1 MLMNSD
7 YLPNGREHEI
17 EFHRNAY
24 NAAFY
29 ELGLK
34 WHWDPETYQTLLP
47 KEDEKERIRFYLER
61 HHAHLLKVYDA
72 DFLVE
77 AIESTKKRCYN
88 NLSQC
93 DAKTL
98 AYINWAEVHSGE
110 IGI

>member
-1 MLMNSD
+1 MLGKN
-7 YLPNGREHEI
+7 EHLAARDAEYQ
-17 EFHRNAY
+17 RNAY

-34 WHWDPETYQTLLP
+34 WHWDAETYNAFSPEQ
-47 KEDEKERIRFYLER
+47 DEKERIRFYLEK
-61 HHAHLLKVYDA
+61 HQAHLLNAYDA
-72 DFLVE
+72 DFLIE

-88 NLSQC
+88 HLSQC

-98 AYINWAEVHSGE
+98 GYINWAEVHSGE

>member
-1 MLMNSD
+1 MFKNSD
-7 YLPNGREHEI
+7 RSISERDHES

-34 WHWDPETYQTLLP
+34 WHWDTETYQALLP
-47 KEDEKERIRFYLER
+47 QENEKKRIRFYLEQ
-61 HHAHLLKVYDA
+61 HHAHLLKVYEA

-98 AYINWAEVHSGE
+98 AYINWAEVHAGE

>member
-1 MLMNSD
+1 MLKNAD
-7 YLPNGREHEI
+7 CPKNGHNYDN

-34 WHWDPETYQTLLP
+34 WHWDAETYQALLP
-47 KEDEKERIRFYLER
+47 EQNEKERIKSYLEQ
-61 HHAHLLKVYDA
+61 HHPHLLKAYDA
-72 DFLVE
+72 DFLIE

-93 DAKTL
+93 DATTL

-110 IGI
+110 VGV

>member
-1 MLMNSD
+1 ML
-7 YLPNGREHEI
+7 GKTEHISGKYDHDI
-17 EFHRNAY
+17 EYHRNAY

-34 WHWDPETYQTLLP
+34 WHWDPATYQALLP
-47 KEDEKERIRFYLER
+47 QENEKERIRSYLES
-61 HHAHLLKVYDA
+61 HHAHLLNVYDA
-72 DFLVE
+72 EFLIE
-77 AIESTKKRCYN
+77 AIESTKKRCYD

-98 AYINWAEVHSGE
+98 GYINWAEMHAGE

>member
-1 MLMNSD
+1 MLKNSD
-7 YLPNGREHEI
+7 YLAERHDHDA

-29 ELGLK
+29 ELGLR
-34 WHWDPETYQTLLP
+34 WHWDAQTYQTLLP
-47 KEDEKERIRFYLER
+47 KEDEKERIRCYLEQ
-61 HHAHLLKVYDA
+61 HHAHLLNAYDA
-72 DFLVE
+72 EFLIE

-88 NLSQC
+88 NLAQC

-98 AYINWAEVHSGE
+98 GYINWAEMHSGE

>member
-1 MLMNSD
+1 MLGKHD
-7 YLPNGREHEI
+7 HFANGLNQDI
-17 EFHRNAY
+17 EYHRNAY

-34 WHWDPETYQTLLP
+34 WHWDPETYQALLP
-47 KEDEKERIRFYLER
+47 KEGEKERIRFYLEN
-61 HHAHLLKVYDA
+61 HQAHLLNAYDA
-72 DFLVE
+72 DFLIE

-88 NLSQC
+88 NFSQC

-98 AYINWAEVHSGE
+98 GYINWAEMHSGE